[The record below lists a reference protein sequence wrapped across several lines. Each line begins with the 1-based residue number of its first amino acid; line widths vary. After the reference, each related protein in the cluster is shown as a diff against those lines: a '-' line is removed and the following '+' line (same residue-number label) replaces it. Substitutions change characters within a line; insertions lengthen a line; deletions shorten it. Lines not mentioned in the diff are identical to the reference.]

1 MGMHDPRYY
10 GIGRFWYVE
19 MLNEGLVELARAS
32 ARRAQG
38 FLKRR
43 PQVRRWQALRPG
55 VDTPLWNAL
64 ARAVQAQ
71 LRRRGAKSKL
81 ARLLGL
87 SRQRLHMLIVAK
99 AAYPDA
105 ERALLL
111 LVWLQARLLSRDLAR
126 KPSGG

>member
-1 MGMHDPRYY
+1 MGMHDPRYH
-10 GIGRFWYVE
+10 GAGRFWYVE

-38 FLKRR
+38 PLKRR
-43 PQVRRWQALRPG
+43 LQVRRWQALRPG
-55 VDTPLWNAL
+55 MDTPLWNAL

-71 LRRRGAKSKL
+71 LTRRGEKSRL
-81 ARLLGL
+81 ARMLGI
-87 SRQRLHMLIVAK
+87 SRQRLHMLIVVK
-99 AAYPDA
+99 TAYPDA

-126 KPSGG
+126 KPTGG